1 MAAPPP
7 PYDSNAPQ
15 LQTMLQAAVQAVHWT
30 YSLFWQLCPQ
40 QRMLVWRD
48 GYYNGAIKTRKTVN
62 LAEDSTEEASLE
74 RSQQLR
80 ELYDS
85 LNTGDS
91 NHPTR
96 RPAALSPED
105 LTESEWFYLMCV
117 SFSFPPGV
125 GLPGKAYVKRQHL
138 WLKGANEASS
148 KLFTRAI
155 LAKSAGVQT
164 VVCIPLLDGVV
175 ELGTTDKIEEKIEF
189 IKQVKSFFNYCN
201 IPATQPPKPALS
213 EHSTSNPASPPRL
226 VEMEDDDDIN
236 DDDNDDEDNAEEEE
250 DEEGDGVDVET
261 EMDRTLT
268 PFSSVDPHNVVD
280 NIEGKPGQVMM
291 RNRSSNSI
299 CLGSPENGSNNLGS
313 DFHLLKVSEPGI
325 PVHPY
330 GTGSEWTHAALT
342 AAFPPEDELQEED
355 IHYSQTVTTILYHRQ
370 FSGRSSDTSSAMY
383 YSIHSPQSSFSI
395 CTAAATSKS
404 HCQSNKTSQYL
415 LKYMLFTV
423 PYLHSKFLDDT
434 AADSIMSQLKKSAS
448 QEELSANHVLAER
461 RRREKLNERFMILR
475 SLVPFVTKM
484 DKASILGDT
493 IEYVKQLRKK
503 IHDLEAREHYVN
515 EDTDCVDQRLG
526 SHGYSRRDK
535 RKMRVV
541 EQGGQRMVKAAE
553 MQQETTMEVSI
564 IENDGLVE
572 VKCPYKEGLLLDL
585 MMKLREFRMEI
596 TAAHSSSSSNGGFV
610 AELRA
615 KVKENV
621 NGKKASITEVKK
633 AIKNIIPVHP

>member
-1 MAAPPP
+1 MAAAPPP
-7 PYDSNAPQ
+7 CNSNAHQ
-15 LQTMLQAAVQAVHWT
+15 LQSMLRAAVQAVHWT
-30 YSLFWQLCPQ
+30 YSLFWHLCPQ
-40 QRMLVWRD
+40 QRVLVWGD

-62 LAEDSTEEASLE
+62 LVEDSTEEASLE

-85 LNTGDS
+85 LSTGDL

-105 LTESEWFYLMCV
+105 LTESEWFYLLCV
-117 SFSFPPGV
+117 SFSFPLGV
-125 GLPGKAYVKRQHL
+125 GLPGKAYVKRRHL

-148 KLFTRAI
+148 KLFIRAI

-175 ELGTTDKIEEKIEF
+175 ELGTTDKVQEKTELIQ
-189 IKQVKSFFNYCN
+189 QVKNIFINCN
-201 IPATQPPKPALS
+201 NLVIQPPNPALS
-213 EHSTSNPASPPRL
+213 EHSTSNLDSPSRL
-226 VEMEDDDDIN
+226 VQMEDDDDIN
-236 DDDNDDEDNAEEEE
+236 DDDNDDEDDAEEEE
-250 DEEGDGVDVET
+250 DEECDGVDIEAET
-261 EMDRTLT
+261 GRTLT
-268 PFSSVDPHNVVD
+268 PFVSVDPHRVVG
-280 NIEGKPGQVMM
+280 NIEGESGQVILHT
-291 RNRSSNSI
+291 RNNSI
-299 CLGSPENGSNNLGS
+299 CLGSPENGSNNLDS
-313 DFHLLKVSEPGI
+313 DFDLLKVSEPVI
-325 PVHPY
+325 PVDPY
-330 GTGSEWTHAALT
+330 GTGSEWTHAPLT
-342 AAFPPEDELQEED
+342 ATGAFPPEEHEED
-355 IHYSQTVTTILYHRQ
+355 IHYSQTVNTILHHRQ
-370 FSGRSSDTSSAMY
+370 FSGQSSDTSAAMY

-395 CTAAATSKS
+395 CTPAATSRS
-404 HCQSNKTSQYL
+404 HCKSRKTSQSL

-423 PYLHSKFLDDT
+423 PYLHSKSLDDT
-434 AADSIMSQLKKSAS
+434 AIESVMSQLKKSAS

-461 RRREKLNERFMILR
+461 RRREKLNERFIILR

-503 IHDLEAREHYVN
+503 VHDLEARERYMN
-515 EDTDCVDQRLG
+515 EGSDCVDQRQEN
-526 SHGYSRRDK
+526 HVDSRRDK

-541 EQGGQRMVKAAE
+541 ERGGRRMVKAAE

-572 VKCPYKEGLLLDL
+572 VKCPYKEGLLLDM

-596 TAAHSSSSSNGGFV
+596 TAAHSSSSSDGGFV

-633 AIKNIIPVHP
+633 AIKTIIPQHP

>member
-1 MAAPPP
+1 MASPP
-7 PYDSNAPQ
+7 PYKSNAHQ
-15 LQTMLQAAVQAVHWT
+15 NMLQAAVQAVNWT
-30 YSLFWQLCPQ
+30 YSLFWQLSPEK
-40 QRMLVWRD
+40 QRVLVWGD

-62 LAEDSTEEASLE
+62 SVEVSTEEASLE

-85 LNTGDS
+85 LSTGDLNNPS
-91 NHPTR
+91 R

-117 SFSFPPGV
+117 SFSFPLGV

-148 KLFTRAI
+148 KHFTRAI

-175 ELGTTDKIEEKIEF
+175 ELGTTDKVEEKIEF
-189 IKQVKSFFNYCN
+189 IEQVKSYFINCN
-201 IPATQPPKPALS
+201 NQATHPPKPALS
-213 EHSTSNPASPPRL
+213 EHSTSNLISPSRL
-226 VEMEDDDDIN
+226 VEMDDDDEN
-236 DDDNDDEDNAEEEE
+236 DDDNDDDDDAGEE
-250 DEEGDGVDVET
+250 DDDEGDGIDVEA
-261 EMDRTLT
+261 EAARTPT
-268 PFSSVDPHNVVD
+268 PFGSVDPRNVVGD
-280 NIEGKPGQVMM
+280 IEA
-291 RNRSSNSI
+291 I
-299 CLGSPENGSNNLGS
+299 
-313 DFHLLKVSEPGI
+313 
-325 PVHPY
+325 
-330 GTGSEWTHAALT
+330 T
-342 AAFPPEDELQEED
+342 AEDELLEEHN
-355 IHYSQTVTTILYHRQ
+355 HYSQTITTILHNRN
-370 FSGRSSDTSSAMY
+370 FSGRSSGTSSAV

-395 CTAAATSKS
+395 CTAAATSRS
-404 HCQSNKTSQYL
+404 HRHSNRTSQYL
-415 LKYMLFTV
+415 LKYILFTV
-423 PYLHSKFLDDT
+423 PYLHSKSLDNT
-434 AADSIMSQLKKSAS
+434 AEDSVMLQLKKSAS

-461 RRREKLNERFMILR
+461 RRREKLNERFVILR

-503 IHDLEAREHYVN
+503 IHELEAREHHVN
-515 EDTDCVDQRLG
+515 EDADCVDQRLG
-526 SHGYSRRDK
+526 NRGDSRRDK

-541 EQGGQRMVKAAE
+541 EQGGRRVVKAAE
-553 MQQETTMEVSI
+553 VQQETTMEVSI

-572 VKCPYKEGLLLDL
+572 IKCPYKEGLLLDV

-615 KVKENV
+615 KVKETV

-633 AIKNIIPVHP
+633 AMKNIIPSHP

>member
-1 MAAPPP
+1 MHASSNARIRCRNLKNRQSLACETNRVYDMAAAPPP
-7 PYDSNAPQ
+7 CNSNAHQ
-15 LQTMLQAAVQAVHWT
+15 LQSMLRAAVQAVHWT
-30 YSLFWQLCPQ
+30 YSLFWHLCPQ
-40 QRMLVWRD
+40 QRVLVWGD

-62 LAEDSTEEASLE
+62 LVEDSTEEASLE

-85 LNTGDS
+85 LSTGDL

-105 LTESEWFYLMCV
+105 LTESEWFYLLCV
-117 SFSFPPGV
+117 SFSFPLGV
-125 GLPGKAYVKRQHL
+125 GLPGKAYVKRRHL

-148 KLFTRAI
+148 KLFIRAI

-175 ELGTTDKIEEKIEF
+175 ELGTTDKVQEKTELIQ
-189 IKQVKSFFNYCN
+189 QVKNIFINCN
-201 IPATQPPKPALS
+201 NLVIQPPNPALS
-213 EHSTSNPASPPRL
+213 EHSTSNLDSPSRL
-226 VEMEDDDDIN
+226 VQMEDDDDIN
-236 DDDNDDEDNAEEEE
+236 DDDNDDEDDAEEEE
-250 DEEGDGVDVET
+250 DEECDGVDIEAET
-261 EMDRTLT
+261 GRTLT
-268 PFSSVDPHNVVD
+268 PFVSVDPHRVVG
-280 NIEGKPGQVMM
+280 NIEG
-291 RNRSSNSI
+291 
-299 CLGSPENGSNNLGS
+299 
-313 DFHLLKVSEPGI
+313 
-325 PVHPY
+325 
-330 GTGSEWTHAALT
+330 
-342 AAFPPEDELQEED
+342 AFPPEEHEED
-355 IHYSQTVTTILYHRQ
+355 IHYSQTVNTILHHRQ
-370 FSGRSSDTSSAMY
+370 FSGQSSDTSAAMY

-395 CTAAATSKS
+395 CTPAATSRS
-404 HCQSNKTSQYL
+404 HCKSRKTSQSL

-423 PYLHSKFLDDT
+423 PYLHSKSLDDT
-434 AADSIMSQLKKSAS
+434 AIESVMSQLKKSAS

-461 RRREKLNERFMILR
+461 RRREKLNERFIILR

-503 IHDLEAREHYVN
+503 VHDLEARERYMN
-515 EDTDCVDQRLG
+515 EGSDCVDQRQEN
-526 SHGYSRRDK
+526 HVDSRRDK

-541 EQGGQRMVKAAE
+541 ERGGRRMVKAAE

-572 VKCPYKEGLLLDL
+572 VKCPYKEGLLLDM

-596 TAAHSSSSSNGGFV
+596 TAAHSSSSSDGGFV

-633 AIKNIIPVHP
+633 AIKTIIPQHP

>member
-1 MAAPPP
+1 MASPP
-7 PYDSNAPQ
+7 PYKSNAHQ
-15 LQTMLQAAVQAVHWT
+15 NMLQAAVQAVNWT
-30 YSLFWQLCPQ
+30 YSLFWQLCTEK
-40 QRMLVWRD
+40 QRVLVWGD

-62 LAEDSTEEASLE
+62 SVEVSTEEASLE

-85 LNTGDS
+85 LSTGDLNNPS
-91 NHPTR
+91 R

-117 SFSFPPGV
+117 SFSFPLGV

-148 KLFTRAI
+148 KHFTRAI

-175 ELGTTDKIEEKIEF
+175 ELGTTDKVEEKLEF
-189 IKQVKSFFNYCN
+189 IEQVKSYFINCN
-201 IPATQPPKPALS
+201 NQATHPPKPALS
-213 EHSTSNPASPPRL
+213 EHSTSNLISPSRL
-226 VEMEDDDDIN
+226 VEMDDDDDEN
-236 DDDNDDEDNAEEEE
+236 DDDNDDDDDAG
-250 DEEGDGVDVET
+250 EEGDDEGDGIDVEA
-261 EMDRTLT
+261 EAARTPT
-268 PFSSVDPHNVVD
+268 PFGSVDPHNVVGDIEGETSLQVMLHHMSHD
-280 NIEGKPGQVMM
+280 NIH
-291 RNRSSNSI
+291 
-299 CLGSPENGSNNLGS
+299 LGSPESGSNNLDS
-313 DFHLLKVSEPGI
+313 DFHLLKVNEPGI
-325 PVHPY
+325 PIDPY
-330 GTGSEWTHAALT
+330 VPGSKWIHAPLT
-342 AAFPPEDELQEED
+342 AITAEDELLEEHN
-355 IHYSQTVTTILYHRQ
+355 HYSQTITTILHNRN
-370 FSGRSSDTSSAMY
+370 FSGRSSGTSSAV

-395 CTAAATSKS
+395 CTAAATSRS
-404 HCQSNKTSQYL
+404 HSHSNKTSQYL
-415 LKYMLFTV
+415 LKYILFTV
-423 PYLHSKFLDDT
+423 PYLHSKSLDNT
-434 AADSIMSQLKKSAS
+434 AEDSVMLQLKKSAS

-461 RRREKLNERFMILR
+461 RRREKLNERFVILR

-503 IHDLEAREHYVN
+503 IHELEAREHHVN
-515 EDTDCVDQRLG
+515 EDADCVDQRLG
-526 SHGYSRRDK
+526 NRGDSRRDK

-541 EQGGQRMVKAAE
+541 EQGGRRVVKAAE
-553 MQQETTMEVSI
+553 VQQETTMEVSI

-572 VKCPYKEGLLLDL
+572 IKCPYKEGLLLDV

-615 KVKENV
+615 KVKETV

-633 AIKNIIPVHP
+633 AMKNIIPSHP